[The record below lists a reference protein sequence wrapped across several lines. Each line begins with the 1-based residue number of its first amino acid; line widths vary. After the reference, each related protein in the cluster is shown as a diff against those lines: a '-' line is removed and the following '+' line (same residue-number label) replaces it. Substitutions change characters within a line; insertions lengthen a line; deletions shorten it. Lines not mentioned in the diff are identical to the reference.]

1 MPRTEVRGV
10 KSSSLLHETDAKYE
24 PKFRPRK
31 HDIDV
36 FLKGRVNRLF
46 FHRLRLGE

>member
-10 KSSSLLHETDAKYE
+10 MSSSLLHETDAKYE
-24 PKFRPRK
+24 PKFTHRK

-36 FLKGRVNRLF
+36 FFQGNADRLLF
-46 FHRLRLGE
+46 RRTRLGE